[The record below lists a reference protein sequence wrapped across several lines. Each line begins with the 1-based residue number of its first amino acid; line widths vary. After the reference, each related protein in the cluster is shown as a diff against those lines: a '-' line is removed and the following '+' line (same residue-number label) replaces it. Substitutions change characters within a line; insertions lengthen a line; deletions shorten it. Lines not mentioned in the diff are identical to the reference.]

1 MSSKRPG
8 RRPGTS
14 SARDDILASARKLF
28 SLNGIDKT
36 SIRAIASD
44 AGVDPALV
52 HHYFGTK
59 LDLFREVVQ
68 LPVDPSVVLQ
78 PLRDVPV
85 DELGVTIPRLI
96 IALWDSELGANMLA
110 VFRPALVH
118 HYFGTKL
125 DLFRE
130 VVQLPV
136 DPSVV
141 LQPLRDV
148 PVDELGVTIPR
159 LIIALWDSELG
170 ANMLA
175 VFRSALTGADD
186 GLVRVFFREVL
197 VNIIAE
203 RVDSPPG
210 SGVLRAEFAITQ
222 MAGILVGRYIMA
234 IEPLASLT
242 AEQIALTVGP
252 NIQRYLTGALPSI
265 TP

>member
-1 MSSKRPG
+1 MMPMSSKRPG

-110 VFRPALVH
+110 VFR
-118 HYFGTKL
+118 
-125 DLFRE
+125 
-130 VVQLPV
+130 
-136 DPSVV
+136 
-141 LQPLRDV
+141 
-148 PVDELGVTIPR
+148 
-159 LIIALWDSELG
+159 
-170 ANMLA
+170 
-175 VFRSALTGADD
+175 SALTGADD
-186 GLVRVFFREVL
+186 GLVRAFFREVL

>member
-1 MSSKRPG
+1 MPMSSKRPG

-28 SLNGIDKT
+28 SLNGIDMT

-44 AGVDPALV
+44 AGVD
-52 HHYFGTK
+52 
-59 LDLFREVVQ
+59 
-68 LPVDPSVVLQ
+68 
-78 PLRDVPV
+78 
-85 DELGVTIPRLI
+85 
-96 IALWDSELGANMLA
+96 
-110 VFRPALVH
+110 PALVH

>member
-110 VFRPALVH
+110 VFRS
-118 HYFGTKL
+118 T
-125 DLFRE
+125 
-130 VVQLPV
+130 
-136 DPSVV
+136 
-141 LQPLRDV
+141 
-148 PVDELGVTIPR
+148 
-159 LIIALWDSELG
+159 
-170 ANMLA
+170 
-175 VFRSALTGADD
+175 LTGADD

>member
-85 DELGVTIPRLI
+85 DELGVTIP
-96 IALWDSELGANMLA
+96 
-110 VFRPALVH
+110 
-118 HYFGTKL
+118 
-125 DLFRE
+125 
-130 VVQLPV
+130 Q
-136 DPSVV
+136 
-141 LQPLRDV
+141 
-148 PVDELGVTIPR
+148 

>member
-14 SARDDILASARKLF
+14 NARDDILASARKLF

-96 IALWDSELGANMLA
+96 IA
-110 VFRPALVH
+110 H
-118 HYFGTKL
+118 
-125 DLFRE
+125 
-130 VVQLPV
+130 
-136 DPSVV
+136 
-141 LQPLRDV
+141 
-148 PVDELGVTIPR
+148 
-159 LIIALWDSELG
+159 WDSELG

>member
-96 IALWDSELGANMLA
+96 IE
-110 VFRPALVH
+110 
-118 HYFGTKL
+118 
-125 DLFRE
+125 
-130 VVQLPV
+130 
-136 DPSVV
+136 
-141 LQPLRDV
+141 
-148 PVDELGVTIPR
+148 
-159 LIIALWDSELG
+159 LWDSELG

>member
-1 MSSKRPG
+1 MPMSSKRPG

-110 VFRPALVH
+110 VFR
-118 HYFGTKL
+118 
-125 DLFRE
+125 
-130 VVQLPV
+130 
-136 DPSVV
+136 
-141 LQPLRDV
+141 
-148 PVDELGVTIPR
+148 
-159 LIIALWDSELG
+159 
-170 ANMLA
+170 
-175 VFRSALTGADD
+175 SALTGVDD

>member
-1 MSSKRPG
+1 MPMSSKRPG

-110 VFRPALVH
+110 VFR
-118 HYFGTKL
+118 
-125 DLFRE
+125 
-130 VVQLPV
+130 
-136 DPSVV
+136 
-141 LQPLRDV
+141 
-148 PVDELGVTIPR
+148 
-159 LIIALWDSELG
+159 
-170 ANMLA
+170 
-175 VFRSALTGADD
+175 SALTGADD

-197 VNIIAE
+197 VNVIAE

>member
-1 MSSKRPG
+1 MPMSSKRPG

-14 SARDDILASARKLF
+14 SARNDILASARKLF

-44 AGVDPALV
+44 AGVD
-52 HHYFGTK
+52 
-59 LDLFREVVQ
+59 
-68 LPVDPSVVLQ
+68 
-78 PLRDVPV
+78 
-85 DELGVTIPRLI
+85 
-96 IALWDSELGANMLA
+96 
-110 VFRPALVH
+110 PALVH

>member
-110 VFRPALVH
+110 
-118 HYFGTKL
+118 
-125 DLFRE
+125 
-130 VVQLPV
+130 
-136 DPSVV
+136 
-141 LQPLRDV
+141 
-148 PVDELGVTIPR
+148 
-159 LIIALWDSELG
+159 
-170 ANMLA
+170 M
-175 VFRSALTGADD
+175 FRSALTGADD

>member
-14 SARDDILASARKLF
+14 SARNDILASARKLF

-44 AGVDPALV
+44 AGVD
-52 HHYFGTK
+52 
-59 LDLFREVVQ
+59 
-68 LPVDPSVVLQ
+68 
-78 PLRDVPV
+78 
-85 DELGVTIPRLI
+85 
-96 IALWDSELGANMLA
+96 
-110 VFRPALVH
+110 PALVH

>member
-1 MSSKRPG
+1 MPMSSKRPG

-110 VFRPALVH
+110 VFRSALT
-118 HYFGTKL
+118 GTL
-125 DLFRE
+125 
-130 VVQLPV
+130 
-136 DPSVV
+136 
-141 LQPLRDV
+141 
-148 PVDELGVTIPR
+148 
-159 LIIALWDSELG
+159 
-170 ANMLA
+170 
-175 VFRSALTGADD
+175 FRSALTGADD

>member
-44 AGVDPALV
+44 AGVD
-52 HHYFGTK
+52 
-59 LDLFREVVQ
+59 
-68 LPVDPSVVLQ
+68 
-78 PLRDVPV
+78 
-85 DELGVTIPRLI
+85 
-96 IALWDSELGANMLA
+96 
-110 VFRPALVH
+110 PALVH

-265 TP
+265 KP

>member
-1 MSSKRPG
+1 MPMSSKRPG

-110 VFRPALVH
+110 
-118 HYFGTKL
+118 
-125 DLFRE
+125 
-130 VVQLPV
+130 
-136 DPSVV
+136 
-141 LQPLRDV
+141 
-148 PVDELGVTIPR
+148 
-159 LIIALWDSELG
+159 
-170 ANMLA
+170 M
-175 VFRSALTGADD
+175 FRSALTGADD

>member
-44 AGVDPALV
+44 AGVD
-52 HHYFGTK
+52 
-59 LDLFREVVQ
+59 
-68 LPVDPSVVLQ
+68 
-78 PLRDVPV
+78 
-85 DELGVTIPRLI
+85 
-96 IALWDSELGANMLA
+96 
-110 VFRPALVH
+110 PALVH

>member
-1 MSSKRPG
+1 MPMSSKRPG

-78 PLRDVPV
+78 PLC
-85 DELGVTIPRLI
+85 
-96 IALWDSELGANMLA
+96 
-110 VFRPALVH
+110 
-118 HYFGTKL
+118 
-125 DLFRE
+125 
-130 VVQLPV
+130 
-136 DPSVV
+136 
-141 LQPLRDV
+141 DV

>member
-1 MSSKRPG
+1 MPMSSKRPG

-85 DELGVTIPRLI
+85 DELGVTIP
-96 IALWDSELGANMLA
+96 
-110 VFRPALVH
+110 
-118 HYFGTKL
+118 
-125 DLFRE
+125 
-130 VVQLPV
+130 Q
-136 DPSVV
+136 
-141 LQPLRDV
+141 
-148 PVDELGVTIPR
+148 

>member
-1 MSSKRPG
+1 MPMSSKRPG

-44 AGVDPALV
+44 AGVD
-52 HHYFGTK
+52 
-59 LDLFREVVQ
+59 
-68 LPVDPSVVLQ
+68 
-78 PLRDVPV
+78 
-85 DELGVTIPRLI
+85 
-96 IALWDSELGANMLA
+96 
-110 VFRPALVH
+110 PALVH

-265 TP
+265 KP

>member
-1 MSSKRPG
+1 MPMSSKRPG

-14 SARDDILASARKLF
+14 NARDDILASARKLF

-44 AGVDPALV
+44 AGVD
-52 HHYFGTK
+52 
-59 LDLFREVVQ
+59 
-68 LPVDPSVVLQ
+68 
-78 PLRDVPV
+78 
-85 DELGVTIPRLI
+85 
-96 IALWDSELGANMLA
+96 
-110 VFRPALVH
+110 PALVH

>member
-1 MSSKRPG
+1 MPMSSKRPG

-44 AGVDPALV
+44 AGVDPAL
-52 HHYFGTK
+52 
-59 LDLFREVVQ
+59 
-68 LPVDPSVVLQ
+68 
-78 PLRDVPV
+78 
-85 DELGVTIPRLI
+85 I
-96 IALWDSELGANMLA
+96 
-110 VFRPALVH
+110 H

-186 GLVRVFFREVL
+186 GLVRAFFREVL

>member
-110 VFRPALVH
+110 VFR
-118 HYFGTKL
+118 
-125 DLFRE
+125 
-130 VVQLPV
+130 
-136 DPSVV
+136 
-141 LQPLRDV
+141 
-148 PVDELGVTIPR
+148 
-159 LIIALWDSELG
+159 
-170 ANMLA
+170 
-175 VFRSALTGADD
+175 SALTGADD

-203 RVDSPPG
+203 RVGSPPG

>member
-1 MSSKRPG
+1 MPMSSKRPG

-110 VFRPALVH
+110 VFRS
-118 HYFGTKL
+118 T
-125 DLFRE
+125 
-130 VVQLPV
+130 
-136 DPSVV
+136 
-141 LQPLRDV
+141 
-148 PVDELGVTIPR
+148 
-159 LIIALWDSELG
+159 
-170 ANMLA
+170 
-175 VFRSALTGADD
+175 LTGADD

>member
-36 SIRAIASD
+36 SVRAIASD
-44 AGVDPALV
+44 AGVD
-52 HHYFGTK
+52 
-59 LDLFREVVQ
+59 
-68 LPVDPSVVLQ
+68 
-78 PLRDVPV
+78 
-85 DELGVTIPRLI
+85 
-96 IALWDSELGANMLA
+96 
-110 VFRPALVH
+110 PALVH

>member
-14 SARDDILASARKLF
+14 SARDDILSSARKLF

-44 AGVDPALV
+44 AGVD
-52 HHYFGTK
+52 
-59 LDLFREVVQ
+59 
-68 LPVDPSVVLQ
+68 
-78 PLRDVPV
+78 
-85 DELGVTIPRLI
+85 
-96 IALWDSELGANMLA
+96 
-110 VFRPALVH
+110 PALVH

>member
-1 MSSKRPG
+1 MPMSSKRPG

-96 IALWDSELGANMLA
+96 I
-110 VFRPALVH
+110 
-118 HYFGTKL
+118 T
-125 DLFRE
+125 
-130 VVQLPV
+130 
-136 DPSVV
+136 
-141 LQPLRDV
+141 
-148 PVDELGVTIPR
+148 
-159 LIIALWDSELG
+159 LWDSELG

-242 AEQIALTVGP
+242 AEQIALTAGP

>member
-14 SARDDILASARKLF
+14 NARDDILASARKLF

-44 AGVDPALV
+44 AGVD
-52 HHYFGTK
+52 
-59 LDLFREVVQ
+59 
-68 LPVDPSVVLQ
+68 
-78 PLRDVPV
+78 
-85 DELGVTIPRLI
+85 
-96 IALWDSELGANMLA
+96 
-110 VFRPALVH
+110 PALVH

>member
-1 MSSKRPG
+1 MPMSSKRPG

-85 DELGVTIPRLI
+85 
-96 IALWDSELGANMLA
+96 N
-110 VFRPALVH
+110 
-118 HYFGTKL
+118 
-125 DLFRE
+125 
-130 VVQLPV
+130 
-136 DPSVV
+136 
-141 LQPLRDV
+141 
-148 PVDELGVTIPR
+148 ELGVTIPR

>member
-1 MSSKRPG
+1 MPMSSKRPG

-110 VFRPALVH
+110 VFR
-118 HYFGTKL
+118 
-125 DLFRE
+125 
-130 VVQLPV
+130 
-136 DPSVV
+136 
-141 LQPLRDV
+141 
-148 PVDELGVTIPR
+148 
-159 LIIALWDSELG
+159 
-170 ANMLA
+170 
-175 VFRSALTGADD
+175 SALTGADD

-203 RVDSPPG
+203 RVDSP
-210 SGVLRAEFAITQ
+210 R
-222 MAGILVGRYIMA
+222 
-234 IEPLASLT
+234 
-242 AEQIALTVGP
+242 
-252 NIQRYLTGALPSI
+252 
-265 TP
+265 

>member
-1 MSSKRPG
+1 MPMSSKRPG

-44 AGVDPALV
+44 ASVD
-52 HHYFGTK
+52 
-59 LDLFREVVQ
+59 
-68 LPVDPSVVLQ
+68 
-78 PLRDVPV
+78 
-85 DELGVTIPRLI
+85 
-96 IALWDSELGANMLA
+96 
-110 VFRPALVH
+110 PALVH